1 MNRLT
6 RRNALF
12 SMLGLAA
19 LPLSADEPKP
29 VTPAYNHFTD
39 KEEISLGRDIA
50 KELEKQRKLKFIE
63 KHSLQDYVN
72 HVFEK
77 VVKTS
82 RRPNLP
88 YSIKIVDTTE
98 LNAFSL
104 PGGFVYLNRALME
117 FAQNEAEMMGVLAHE
132 VGHVVGRHV
141 ANNIS
146 REDAAD
152 SLMTEASRTLF
163 GDDTPARLVKQIAS
177 PVALLALLK
186 YSRDQESEAD
196 MLGFYNMQR
205 AGWNPQGMVTFFER
219 LDKDPEGLQ
228 SIMALGS
235 DHPASADRAARISE
249 EMRNFPAAPH
259 LILSS
264 DGFKEMQAELK
275 KLPPA
280 PKPSAEVAEN

>member
-29 VTPAYNHFTD
+29 VTPAYNHLTD

-72 HVFEK
+72 NVFEK

-146 REDAAD
+146 RENTAD

-163 GDDTPARLVKQIAS
+163 GDDTPARLVKEIAS

-235 DHPASADRAARISE
+235 DHPASADRAARISA
-249 EMRNFPAAPH
+249 EMRDFPPAPN
-259 LILSS
+259 LILNS

-280 PKPSAEVAEN
+280 PKPSSEVAEN